1 MRHRLLMGVVLAV
14 LAACTTA
21 EPATTTEPSSTT
33 TGPTDTTTGP
43 TDTTTQPIAG
53 EHELVVYLLAD
64 PAVGDL
70 GPYLV
75 PVHRRWVGETA
86 EECAMEALLA
96 GYTFSEVDLGLGSA
110 VPFETKLLG
119 IEIDEPGVLVDMNRA
134 FESGGGTAS
143 MHGRLGQLVYTATQ
157 FDGVDQVELML
168 DGEPVSVFSGEGIEI
183 DEPLSRD
190 GFTDLLAPVHVEYP
204 AWEQDVKLPFTMR
217 GSVLSVDGGFTWDLV
232 DWDGRILG
240 SGGVYVLDA
249 AGTRVRFD
257 ALIEAD
263 VSEVFRDPGRPFD
276 GALIVQAGTADGV
289 EPFVLEIPLRF
300 AELR

>member
-21 EPATTTEPSSTT
+21 GPSTTTEPSVPTT
-33 TGPTDTTTGP
+33 TGPTA
-43 TDTTTQPIAG
+43 TTTQPIAG
-53 EHELVVYLLAD
+53 EHDLVVYLLAD
-64 PAVGDL
+64 PAVGEL

-75 PVHRRWVGETA
+75 PVHRTWVGETA

-119 IEIDEPGVLVDMNRA
+119 VEIEEPGALVDLNRA

-143 MHGRLGQLVYTATQ
+143 VHGRLGQLVYTVTQ
-157 FDGVDQVELML
+157 FEGVDQVELML
-168 DGEPVSVFSGEGIEI
+168 DGEAVTVFSGEGIEI
-183 DEPLSRD
+183 SSPLTRD
-190 GFTDLLAPVHVEYP
+190 GFADLLAPVHVEYP
-204 AWEQDVKLPFTMR
+204 AWEQEVKLPFTLR

-232 DWDGRILG
+232 DWDGRVLG
-240 SGGVYVLDA
+240 SGGVSILDA
-249 AGTRVRFD
+249 AGTRVAFD

-263 VSEVFRDPGRPFD
+263 VSEVLRDPGRPFD
-276 GALIVQAGTADGV
+276 GALIVQVGTADGV

-300 AELR
+300 SELR